1 MSAPPQGQGF
11 QIDTVRL
18 VVASFVEAMH
28 AFEGQRY
35 QQQLAEVTCVGLSW
49 IVEDRLAGVNAPEWP
64 ALCDQLLGSV
74 DGETPEGFA
83 EALRGY
89 DGIATLLSG
98 VIDLAK
104 EHRIDL
110 AEFAAALKQAGT
122 IAKQVAAMKK
132 GGPQT
137 S

>member
-1 MSAPPQGQGF
+1 MTAPPQGQGF

-18 VVASFVEAMH
+18 VVASFIETMH
-28 AFEGQRY
+28 AFEGQKY

-64 ALCDQLLGSV
+64 ALCDQLLGSMQ
-74 DGETPEGFA
+74 GEAPQGFA

-89 DGIATLLSG
+89 DGMGALLGG
-98 VIDLAK
+98 VVDLAK
-104 EHRIDL
+104 EHKIDL
-110 AEFAAALKQAGT
+110 VEFAAALKQAGT
-122 IAKQVAAMKK
+122 IAKQVAQMKQ
-132 GGPQT
+132 GGGQA

>member
-1 MSAPPQGQGF
+1 MTAPPQGQGF

-64 ALCDQLLGSV
+64 ALCEQLLGGMQ
-74 DGETPEGFA
+74 GEKPQGFA

-89 DGIATLLSG
+89 DGMPALAAG
-98 VIDLAK
+98 VVDLAQAHK
-104 EHRIDL
+104 VDL
-110 AEFAAALKQAGT
+110 AEFAIALTQAGT
-122 IAKQVAAMKK
+122 IAKQVAKIRQEQAK
-132 GGPQT
+132 G
-137 S
+137 

>member
-1 MSAPPQGQGF
+1 MTAPPQGQDF

-64 ALCDQLLGSV
+64 ALCDQLLDSMQ
-74 DGETPEGFA
+74 GEAPPGFA
-83 EALRGY
+83 AALRGY
-89 DGIATLLSG
+89 DGMPTLAGG

-104 EHRIDL
+104 EHKIDL
-110 AEFAAALKQAGT
+110 AEFAVALTQAGT
-122 IAKQVAAMKK
+122 IATQVAALKK
-132 GGPQT
+132 V
-137 S
+137 

>member
-1 MSAPPQGQGF
+1 VTAPPQGQGF

-64 ALCDQLLGSV
+64 VLCDQLLEGMQ
-74 DGETPEGFA
+74 GEKPQGFA

-89 DGIATLLSG
+89 DGMPTLAAG
-98 VIDLAK
+98 VVDLAT
-104 EHRIDL
+104 EHKVDL
-110 AEFAAALKQAGT
+110 KEFAIALTQAGTLARQVAALK
-122 IAKQVAAMKK
+122 K
-132 GGPQT
+132 G
-137 S
+137 

>member
-1 MSAPPQGQGF
+1 VTAPPQGQGF
-11 QIDTVRL
+11 QIDTGRL

-64 ALCDQLLGSV
+64 ALCDQLLGGMQG
-74 DGETPEGFA
+74 DAPAGFA

-89 DGIATLLSG
+89 DGMSTLAGG

-104 EHRIDL
+104 EHKVDL
-110 AEFAAALKQAGT
+110 AEFAVALTQAGT
-122 IAKQVAAMKK
+122 IAKQVAKIRQ
-132 GGPQT
+132 GGAA
-137 S
+137 

>member
-1 MSAPPQGQGF
+1 MTAPPQGQGF

-64 ALCDQLLGSV
+64 VLCDQLL
-74 DGETPEGFA
+74 DGMQGEKPQGFA

-89 DGIATLLSG
+89 DGMPTLAAG
-98 VIDLAK
+98 VVDLAK
-104 EHRIDL
+104 EHKVDL
-110 AEFAAALKQAGT
+110 AEFAIALTQAGT
-122 IAKQVAAMKK
+122 IAKQVAKIRQEQAK
-132 GGPQT
+132 G
-137 S
+137 

>member
-1 MSAPPQGQGF
+1 MTAPPQGQGF
-11 QIDTVRL
+11 QLDTVRL

-64 ALCDQLLGSV
+64 TLCDQLLGNMQ
-74 DGETPEGFA
+74 GQAPEGFA

-89 DGIATLLSG
+89 GGMPALSG
-98 VIDLAK
+98 GVVDLAK
-104 EHRIDL
+104 EHKIDL

-122 IAKQVAAMKK
+122 LAKQVAKLRQ
-132 GGPQT
+132 GG
-137 S
+137 

>member
-1 MSAPPQGQGF
+1 MTAPPQGQGF

-28 AFEGQRY
+28 AFHGQRY

-64 ALCDQLLGSV
+64 ALCDQLLGGMQ
-74 DGETPEGFA
+74 GEAPHGFA

-89 DGIATLLSG
+89 DGMATLAGG
-98 VIDLAK
+98 VIDLATENK
-104 EHRIDL
+104 IDL
-110 AEFAAALKQAGT
+110 VEFAAALKQAGT
-122 IAKQVAAMKK
+122 IAKQVAAIK
-132 GGPQT
+132 P

>member
-1 MSAPPQGQGF
+1 MTAPPQGQGF

-35 QQQLAEVTCVGLSW
+35 QQQLAEVACVGLSW

-64 ALCDQLLGSV
+64 ALCDKLL
-74 DGETPEGFA
+74 DGMQGEKPQGFA

-89 DGIATLLSG
+89 DGMPALSAG
-98 VIDLAK
+98 VVDLAQ
-104 EHRIDL
+104 EHKVDL
-110 AEFAAALKQAGT
+110 AEFAIALTQAGT
-122 IAKQVAAMKK
+122 IAKQVAKIRQEQAK
-132 GGPQT
+132 G
-137 S
+137 